1 MVVRYALRLTVALT
15 DSHAV
20 APGLAAAIQW
30 HVCCSD
36 VGRRVGERQDVR
48 AGAASSGEAEM
59 GWCLVPFGAAYGS
72 NSRGLNS
79 HALCLLS
86 LSG

>member
-30 HVCCSD
+30 YVCCSD

-48 AGAASSGEAEM
+48 AGAASSGEAAM
-59 GWCLVPFGAAYGS
+59 GWCLVPFGAAYGL
-72 NSRGLNS
+72 R
-79 HALCLLS
+79 C
-86 LSG
+86 